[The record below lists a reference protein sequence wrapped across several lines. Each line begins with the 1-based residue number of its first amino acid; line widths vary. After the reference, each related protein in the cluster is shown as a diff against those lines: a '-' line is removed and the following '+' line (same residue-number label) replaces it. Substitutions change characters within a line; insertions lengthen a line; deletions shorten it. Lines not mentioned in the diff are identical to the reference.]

1 MAHVLKEKKHGWGGG
16 KDCQERNDDQ
26 KREERLVR
34 EEGWLEEQ
42 HGQETAYRKNITMEG
57 D

>member
-16 KDCQERNDDQ
+16 KDCQERNNGQ
-26 KREERLVR
+26 KREELLVR
-34 EEGWLEEQ
+34 EGWLEEQ